1 MSDSIV
7 TMNLSEDADGMVP
20 LDKFSKTTT
29 FVPEMPEKNVNEY
42 KDTMDS
48 TPIADVMSYPQE
60 QGFESPMMGTDPRA
74 VQMAQQQVMIPT
86 PQNTVSKESDKKK
99 KNPFDLTDEQLDAL
113 IVVFAAGV
121 SVSKPI
127 QEKLASSVPKF
138 LNNQGNRSLV
148 GLASTGI
155 VAAIVFYITRKYF

>member
-7 TMNLSEDADGMVP
+7 TMNLSEEADGMVP
-20 LDKFSKTTT
+20 VDRFSKTTT
-29 FVPEMPEKNVNEY
+29 LVPEIPEKNVNEY
-42 KDTMDS
+42 KADMDS
-48 TPIADVMSYPQE
+48 TPISDVMSYPQD

-86 PQNTVSKESDKKK
+86 PQNSVPTDSAKKK

-113 IVVFAAGV
+113 IVVFAAGI

-148 GLASTGI
+148 GLASTGA
-155 VAAIVFYITRKYF
+155 VAAVVFYVTRKYF

>member
-7 TMNLSEDADGMVP
+7 TLNLSDDAGGMVP
-20 LDKFSKTTT
+20 IDRFSKTTT
-29 FVPEMPEKNVNEY
+29 LVPEMSEKNVNEY

-48 TPIADVMSYPQE
+48 TPIADVMTYQQD
-60 QGFESPMMGTDPRA
+60 QGFESPMMGSDPRA

-86 PQNTVSKESDKKK
+86 PQNSISNESNKKK

-127 QEKLASSVPKF
+127 QEKLASSIPKF
-138 LNNQGNRSLV
+138 LNSQGNRSLV
-148 GLASTGI
+148 GLASTGA
-155 VAAIVFYITRKYF
+155 VAAVVFYVARKYF

>member
-1 MSDSIV
+1 
-7 TMNLSEDADGMVP
+7 MVP
-20 LDKFSKTTT
+20 IDRFSKTTT
-29 FVPEMPEKNVNEY
+29 LVPEMSEKNVNEY

-48 TPIADVMSYPQE
+48 TPIADVMNYQQD
-60 QGFESPMMGTDPRA
+60 QGFESPMMGSDPRA

-86 PQNTVSKESDKKK
+86 PQNSISTESTKKK

-113 IVVFAAGV
+113 VVVFAAGV

-138 LNNQGNRSLV
+138 LNNQGNRSV
-148 GLASTGI
+148 IGLASTGV
-155 VAAIVFYITRKYF
+155 VAAVVFYVARKYF